1 VNLHA
6 IEQMPLRGR
15 RRVDGVEHPKFD
27 FHTGEDGSGSAGA
40 GGALAGFGALGF
52 FSFFLTSAGGALGFS
67 GCLGGG
73 LALGALAVVDAASG
87 PATFWGPTD
96 TSSGQAALG
105 ASRRHS
111 AWTWRSQRA
120 AFRHDAPATACLHAM

>member
-1 VNLHA
+1 MGLHA
-6 IEQMPLRGR
+6 IELPQLRGRRRIDGVESPRHRAEQLRGR

-73 LALGALAVVDAASG
+73 LALGALALVDAARG
-87 PATFWGPTD
+87 PATFCGPAA

-111 AWTWRSQRA
+111 V
-120 AFRHDAPATACLHAM
+120 